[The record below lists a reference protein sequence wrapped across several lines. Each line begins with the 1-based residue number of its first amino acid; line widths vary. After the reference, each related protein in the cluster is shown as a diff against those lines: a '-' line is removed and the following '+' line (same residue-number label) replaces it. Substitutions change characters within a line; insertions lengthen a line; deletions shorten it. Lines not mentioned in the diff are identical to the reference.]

1 MESAIH
7 IGIADWCE
15 ISQVH
20 GKKYNRVL
28 GIEAIKKSAKT
39 ATTRSNAYNRQH
51 GTEYQVLNY
60 LVTNEDDKL
69 YQYNVASNHGHS
81 SSIYKM
87 KEHKDI
93 WKDVK
98 EVEVQKIKSKR
109 MATIINDNAIDMN
122 KYDNLI
128 VDVQGAELEVLK
140 SFDDHV
146 NNFKTIEVEIS
157 TIELYEG
164 QVLFP
169 ELNQFLEDHGYKRV
183 CEPHT
188 FHCNLLYNK
197 IENEEIIINL

>member
-20 GKKYNRVL
+20 GKKYQRVL

-39 ATTRSNAYNRQH
+39 ATTRANAYNRQH
-51 GTEYQVLNY
+51 GTEYEVLNY

-87 KEHKDI
+87 KEHKDV
-93 WKDVK
+93 WKDVT

-109 MATIINDNAIDMN
+109 MTTIINDNTIDMN

-157 TIELYEG
+157 TRELYEG
-164 QVLFP
+164 QVLYP

-197 IENEEIIINL
+197 IINV